1 MLQIAPPTPLRKGNS
16 LCELWLLRH
25 PVNIEEFALVDTF
38 TTIIVPTTTI

>member
-16 LCELWLLRH
+16 LCELWLLLH

-38 TTIIVPTTTI
+38 TTITALTTTI